1 MPPRKLLPTVT
12 GKRISSGCLAKFRLS
27 KYEAG
32 SNKIH
37 NHGKSVFE
45 LLEEKVSCGYGRFL
59 NFSVVS
65 QKFVKHPLALFC
77 KLETKLEYSFL
88 MFVCQ
93 TKKHLTVVVDLVT
106 PATRFY
112 MSNKVA
118 RAKGFPYGTCPTNG
132 CQSVGVG

>member
-1 MPPRKLLPTVT
+1 MPPRILLPTVT

-77 KLETKLEYSFL
+77 KLQYSCL

-118 RAKGFPYGTCPTNG
+118 RAKGFPYGTCPANG
-132 CQSVGVG
+132 CQSAGGGGN